1 MDKSKRIKIVLL
13 VCAALFL
20 LAAISLFA
28 EGDIAS
34 GACGLVIAAVLGIVG
49 FRKRQTAGTHSGQE
63 TPAPPSYAKTHK
75 VYIEKGGKRYHSNEK
90 CSGMKKPK
98 YVTLE
103 NALKKGY
110 TECKKC
116 SR

>member
-49 FRKRQTAGTHSGQE
+49 FRKRQTAGTHRKE
-63 TPAPPSYAKTHK
+63 N
-75 VYIEKGGKRYHSNEK
+75 RYPWIV
-90 CSGMKKPK
+90 CR
-98 YVTLE
+98 L
-103 NALKKGY
+103 
-110 TECKKC
+110 
-116 SR
+116 RRRR